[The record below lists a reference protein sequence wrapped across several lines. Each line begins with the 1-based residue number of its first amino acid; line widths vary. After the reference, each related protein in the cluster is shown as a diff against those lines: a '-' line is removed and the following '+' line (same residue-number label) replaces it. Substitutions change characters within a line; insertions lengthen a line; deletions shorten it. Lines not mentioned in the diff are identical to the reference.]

1 MKRNKERGRR
11 EDCNISSD
19 YSLPRGY
26 QRVLSVECIYT
37 RCMTSFSTSFAM
49 ITKICVHTSVHNVLT
64 LRATDIEKDP
74 TTELDL
80 IKLFFEELKK
90 VQ

>member
-1 MKRNKERGRR
+1 
-11 EDCNISSD
+11 
-19 YSLPRGY
+19 
-26 QRVLSVECIYT
+26 
-37 RCMTSFSTSFAM
+37 M
-49 ITKICVHTSVHNVLT
+49 ITKICVHMSVDNVLT

-90 VQ
+90 I